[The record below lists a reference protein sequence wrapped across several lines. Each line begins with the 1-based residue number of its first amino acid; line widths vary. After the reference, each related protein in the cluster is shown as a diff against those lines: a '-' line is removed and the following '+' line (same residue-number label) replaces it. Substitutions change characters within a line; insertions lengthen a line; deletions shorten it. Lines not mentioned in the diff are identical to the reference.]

1 MRPGFK
7 KTLVGILGVSL
18 ALALAGC
25 GGGQKGTAAQ
35 NSGGQIVLKVG
46 HPLTETSHFQKG
58 LEKFADLV
66 KEKSGGKVQVEIYA
80 NGLLGQDR
88 DMIEGMQ
95 LGTLDMGLVASAP
108 IAQFE
113 PSFGLFDLPFL
124 FRDYN
129 HAYAVADGPIGQDLM
144 KKLEAKGIVGL
155 GIWDNGF
162 RHVYTT
168 KKEIKTPDDL
178 KGLKIRVMQNPIHME
193 TFKALGAI
201 PTVMAY
207 GEVYTA
213 LQQGTI
219 DGAEN
224 SIPVIYS
231 GRFQEVSKFVSK
243 TGHFWGATPLLV
255 SKKVWDGL
263 PPEAQ
268 KAVMDAAKEAGVYE
282 RQVTQQM
289 ETDFTEKL
297 KSEGVTVNDV
307 DRTAFQTAAK
317 SVYDKFN
324 AQIPADL
331 IQKVLDTK

>member
-1 MRPGFK
+1 MRAGFK

-129 HAYAVADGPIGQDLM
+129 HAYAVADGPIGQDLI